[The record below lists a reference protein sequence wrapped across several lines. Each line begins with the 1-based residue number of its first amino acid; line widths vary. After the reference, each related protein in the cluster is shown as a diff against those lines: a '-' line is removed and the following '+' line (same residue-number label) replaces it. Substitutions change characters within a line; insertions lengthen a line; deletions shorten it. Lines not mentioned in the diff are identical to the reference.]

1 MRDPTERFSDRVDDY
16 VRYRPSYPRELVDL
30 MRVEM
35 GLRPDHTVADVGSGT
50 GILSTLLLA
59 HGNAVIGVEPNRAMR
74 EAAEHE
80 LRGEPR
86 FTSVD
91 GSAEQT
97 GLPDA
102 SVEFVTAG
110 QAFHWFETEEA
121 SAEFRRILRPSGWV
135 LLVWNTRRLGGTPFL
150 DAYEAFVT
158 RWGTDYAT
166 VRESYVVE
174 AALREMFPEGH
185 RFSSFPNEQILD
197 ADGFRGRM
205 LSSSYV
211 PGPEHPDRRAILDGL
226 GILFERHQVNGL
238 VRVEYDTTVYYGQI

>member
-16 VRYRPSYPRELVDL
+16 LRYRPSYPGELIDL

-35 GLRPDHTVADVGSGT
+35 GLRPDHTVADIGSGT
-50 GILSTLLLA
+50 GILSALLLA
-59 HGNAVIGVEPNRAMR
+59 HGNTVIGVEPNRAMR
-74 EAAEHE
+74 EAAERE

-86 FTSVD
+86 FTGID
-91 GSAEQT
+91 GSAEKT
-97 GLPDA
+97 GLPTA
-102 SVEFVTAG
+102 SVDFVTAG
-110 QAFHWFETEEA
+110 QAFHWFETGA
-121 SAEFRRILRPSGWV
+121 TSAEFRRILRRPSWV

-166 VRESYVVE
+166 VRKSYGVE
-174 AALREMFPEGH
+174 AALLEMFSKGH
-185 RFSSFPNEQILD
+185 SRSSFPNEQTLD

-211 PGPEHPDRRAILDGL
+211 PGPDHPERPAVLDAL
-226 GILFERHQVNGL
+226 DVLFERHQVDGA
-238 VRVEYDTTVYYGQI
+238 VRIDYDTTVYYGQL

>member
-16 VRYRPSYPRELVDL
+16 LRYRPSYPGELIDL
-30 MRVEM
+30 MQVEM

-50 GILSTLLLA
+50 GILSALLLA

-80 LRGEPR
+80 LRGETR
-86 FTSVD
+86 FTSID

-97 GLPDA
+97 GLPTA
-102 SVEFVTAG
+102 SVDFVTAG

-121 SAEFRRILRPSGWV
+121 SAEFRRILRPPSWV

-150 DAYEAFVT
+150 DAYEAFVA

-166 VRESYVVE
+166 VRKSYVVE
-174 AALREMFPEGH
+174 AALLEMFPEGH
-185 RFSSFPNEQILD
+185 SCSSFPNEQTLD

-211 PGPEHPDRRAILDGL
+211 PGPDHPDRTAILDAL
-226 GILFERHQVNGL
+226 DILFERHQVDGS
-238 VRVEYDTTVYYGQI
+238 VRIDYDTTVYYGQL